1 MDELLRAID
10 AALKKK
16 GLSDAAASNLAV
28 GNPSLIKNLR
38 NSRKQRERAHP
49 FENLQAL
56 AEVLDLDFYIGP
68 RRPQTGPRGF
78 AEAAEPL
85 IRPTL
90 DGQVEALHQGYLP
103 IPWHRADLRHRDLS
117 HLAIAAAWIEEQ
129 ELDLDNLFAIS
140 MPDDAMAPQIQPDEV
155 LLLDT
160 TFTPEPSPTLC
171 AVSEAGRL
179 RIGWVILPKAGA
191 WVQFYARAFTPP
203 LVHQAKKGAT
213 AEFLGRI
220 VGRFDT
226 RPAPRLSIEESHRL
240 HEVAD
245 GLLKGR

>member
-1 MDELLRAID
+1 MDFAETVRRRLDELGHNINSFEASQGWSQGFLRAVVRNDSKRTLPNID
-10 AALKKK
+10 RAKTICDAL
-16 GLSDAAASNLAV
+16 G
-28 GNPSLIKNLR
+28 I
-38 NSRKQRERAHP
+38 
-49 FENLQAL
+49 
-56 AEVLDLDFYIGP
+56 DFYIGP
-68 RRPQTGPRGF
+68 PRYQPGPRGF
-78 AEAAEPL
+78 AEAAQEM
-85 IRPTL
+85 IYPTL

-117 HLAIAAAWIEEQ
+117 HLALAASWIEEQ

-179 RIGWVILPKAGA
+179 RIGWVILPRAGA

-226 RPAPRLSIEESHRL
+226 RPAPRLSIDESHRL
-240 HEVAD
+240 HDVAD